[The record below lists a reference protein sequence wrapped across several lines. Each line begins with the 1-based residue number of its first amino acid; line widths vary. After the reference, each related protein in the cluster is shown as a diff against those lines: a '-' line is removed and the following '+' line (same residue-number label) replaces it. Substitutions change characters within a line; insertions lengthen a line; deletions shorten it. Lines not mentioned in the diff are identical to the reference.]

1 MKLTYTKL
9 STFLVFLSFL
19 FVIYIS
25 YIYVFDIFNG
35 ARVEKNENDQTEVVD
50 VEYLSLA
57 YSSGLK
63 EGDIILKINGQSN
76 LIQDHMINGKLRN
89 VQRID
94 IQRGNQIIS
103 LKNKTLIGRESL
115 FIYLIPLLLYSICL
129 FCIFF
134 ILKSTKS
141 RNENLHFY

>member
-35 ARVEKNENDQTEVVD
+35 ARVEKNENGQTEVVD

-76 LIQDHMINGKLRN
+76 LIQDHMIN
-89 VQRID
+89 
-94 IQRGNQIIS
+94 
-103 LKNKTLIGRESL
+103 
-115 FIYLIPLLLYSICL
+115 
-129 FCIFF
+129 
-134 ILKSTKS
+134 
-141 RNENLHFY
+141 